1 MRRQLVSNVA
11 FYSTTAVLIL
21 IIVLCIGA
29 TVKSESRDETQRM
42 ENRVQEQQLR
52 NDLRQYL
59 NENGYRNSGV
69 TLTYAVEEDGS
80 LNYTFTIHHKKING
94 MSETEREAL
103 SGELAQACNAAGNYS
118 VSYEY
123 LLTDF

>member
-1 MRRQLVSNVA
+1 MKRQLASNIA

-21 IIVLCIGA
+21 IFVLCIGA
-29 TVKSESRDETQRM
+29 TVKSESRDETRRM
-42 ENRVQEQQLR
+42 ENRVQEQQLMS
-52 NDLRQYL
+52 DMRQYL

-80 LNYTFTIHHKKING
+80 CDYTFTIHHKKING

-103 SGELAQACNAAGNYS
+103 SAELAQACNADGNYS

>member
-1 MRRQLVSNVA
+1 MKRQLVSNIA

-29 TVKSESRDETQRM
+29 TVKSESRDETRRM
-42 ENRVQEQQLR
+42 ENRVQEQQLMS
-52 NDLRQYL
+52 DMRQYL

-80 LNYTFTIHHKKING
+80 CDYTFTIHHKKING

-103 SGELAQACNAAGNYS
+103 SAELAQACNAGGNCS

>member
-1 MRRQLVSNVA
+1 MKRQLVFNIA

-21 IIVLCIGA
+21 IFVLCIGA
-29 TVKSESRDETQRM
+29 TVKSESRDETRRM
-42 ENRVQEQQLR
+42 ENRVQEQQLMS
-52 NDLRQYL
+52 DMRQYL

-69 TLTYAVEEDGS
+69 TLTYAVDEDGHCD
-80 LNYTFTIHHKKING
+80 YTFTIHHKKINS

-103 SGELAQACNAAGNYS
+103 SAELAQACNAGGNYS

>member
-1 MRRQLVSNVA
+1 MRRQLVSNIA

-42 ENRVQEQQLR
+42 ENRVQEQQLMG
-52 NDLRQYL
+52 DMRQYL

-80 LNYTFTIHHKKING
+80 CDYTFTIHHKKING
-94 MSETEREAL
+94 MSETELEAL
-103 SGELAQACNAAGNYS
+103 STELAQTCNPNGEYS
-118 VSYEY
+118 ISYEY
-123 LLTDF
+123 FLTDF

>member
-1 MRRQLVSNVA
+1 MRRQFVSNVA

-42 ENRVQEQQLR
+42 ENRIQDQLMS
-52 NDLRQYL
+52 DMKQYL

-69 TLTYAVEEDGS
+69 TLTYALEEDGS
-80 LNYTFTIHHKKING
+80 PDYTFTIHHKKINS
-94 MSETEREAL
+94 MSETERGAL
-103 SGELAQACNAAGNYS
+103 SAELARACNAVGNYS

>member
-1 MRRQLVSNVA
+1 MRRQLVSNIA
-11 FYSTTAVLIL
+11 FYGTTAVLIL

-42 ENRVQEQQLR
+42 ENRVQEQQLW

-103 SGELAQACNAAGNYS
+103 SGELAQACNTAGNYS

>member
-1 MRRQLVSNVA
+1 MRRQLVSNIA
-11 FYSTTAVLIL
+11 FYSITAVLIL

-29 TVKSESRDETQRM
+29 TVKSESRDETRRM

-80 LNYTFTIHHKKING
+80 PDYTFTIHHKKING

-103 SGELAQACNAAGNYS
+103 STELAQACNADGDYS